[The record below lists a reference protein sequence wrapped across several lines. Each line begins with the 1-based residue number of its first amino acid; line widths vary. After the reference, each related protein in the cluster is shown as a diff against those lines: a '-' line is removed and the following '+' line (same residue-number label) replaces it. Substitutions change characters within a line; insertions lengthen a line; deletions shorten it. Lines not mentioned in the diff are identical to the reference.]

1 LRAGWRVRPIFPGV
15 AGVTTVVKAGE
26 TRSVRIESL
35 RVLAIGNIYPPH
47 APGGGYEL
55 TWRSAMEH
63 LRDDGHAVRVLAS
76 EHREPGVGDD
86 AAEDPEVFRQLPWY
100 WRDHVF
106 PRRGLRERVALERDA
121 AEVLQRHIAKFQP
134 DVVNWWGMG
143 GMPLGLVERV
153 RIAGI
158 PSVAV
163 VGDEWLVWGP
173 KVDAWQRL
181 CTKLRA
187 AAPLAGRLAGLPATV
202 DFEHAATW
210 LFNSAEVRRRSLAAG
225 PLADARVEHPGIDD
239 ALFQPAPPHDGW
251 NGRLLYLGRM
261 DERKGVHVAI
271 EALAL
276 LPDATLKVQGSGDPA
291 YAERLERRA
300 AELGVRHR
308 VEFTSEPRQRLPE
321 LYAQADAVLFP
332 VQWDEPWG
340 LVPLEAMAV
349 GRPVIATGTGGS
361 AEYLRHEHNCLI
373 YEPRNSAADL
383 ARAVERL
390 ASDAALRAR
399 LRDGGLSTAPRF
411 TERRYNE
418 AIAAA
423 LAEACGAPAATRHY
437 AAAP

>member
-1 LRAGWRVRPIFPGV
+1 LRAGTAARRIFLRV
-15 AGVTTVVKAGE
+15 AGVLPEAAG
-26 TRSVRIESL
+26 SAV

-55 TWRSAMEH
+55 TWRSAMAH
-63 LRDDGHAVRVLAS
+63 LRDQGHAVRVLAS
-76 EHREPGVGDD
+76 KHREQDVGED
-86 AAEDPEVFRQLPWY
+86 AAEDPEVFRELPWY
-100 WRDHVF
+100 WRDHAF
-106 PRRGLRERVALERDA
+106 PRRGLRERVLLERRA
-121 AEVLQRHIAKFQP
+121 AALLERHIADFRP

-153 RIAGI
+153 RAAGI
-158 PSVAV
+158 PAVGV

-181 CTKLRA
+181 CRKLCA
-187 AAPLAGRLAGLPATV
+187 AAPLAGRLAKLPASV

-210 LFNSAEVRRRSLAAG
+210 LFNSDEVRNRSLAAG

-239 ALFQPAPPHDGW
+239 TLFQPAPPHDEW
-251 NGRLLYLGRM
+251 SGRLLYLGRM

-276 LPDATLKVQGSGDPA
+276 LPEATLTIQGRGDPA
-291 YAERLERRA
+291 YFERLIHRA
-300 AELGVRHR
+300 AEPDVLDR
-308 VEFTSEPRQRLPE
+308 VAFTSEPRERLPE
-321 LYAQADAVLFP
+321 LYAEADAVLFP

-373 YEPRNSAADL
+373 YEPRGDAAEL
-383 ARAVERL
+383 ARAVEQL
-390 ASDAALRAR
+390 ARNAGLRAC
-399 LRDGGLSTAPRF
+399 LRDGGLRTAPLF

-423 LAEACGAPAATRHY
+423 LAEACGAPGEMRHY

>member
-1 LRAGWRVRPIFPGV
+1 V
-15 AGVTTVVKAGE
+15 
-26 TRSVRIESL
+26 

-55 TWRSAMEH
+55 TWRSAMAH
-63 LRDDGHAVRVLAS
+63 LRGQRHAVRVLAS
-76 EHREPGVGDD
+76 EHREPGVDTD
-86 AAEDPEVFRQLPWY
+86 AAEDPEVFRELPWY
-100 WRDHVF
+100 WRDHAF
-106 PRRGLRERVALERDA
+106 PRRGLRERVLLERRA
-121 AEVLQRHIAKFQP
+121 ADILERHIAEFRP

-143 GMPLGLVERV
+143 SMPLGLVERV
-153 RIAGI
+153 RAAGI
-158 PSVAV
+158 PAVGV

-173 KVDAWQRL
+173 KVDAWQHL
-181 CTKLRA
+181 CRKLRA
-187 AAPLAGRLAGLPATV
+187 AAPLAGRLAKLPATV
-202 DFEHAATW
+202 DFQHAATW
-210 LFNSAEVRRRSLAAG
+210 LFNSDEVKSRSLAAG
-225 PLADARVEHPGIDD
+225 PLADPRVEHPGIDD
-239 ALFQPAPPHDGW
+239 ALFRPAPPRDDW
-251 NGRLLYLGRM
+251 NGQLLYLGRL

-276 LPDATLKVQGSGDPA
+276 LPETTLKVQGRGDPA
-291 YAERLERRA
+291 YVMRLIHRA
-300 AELGVRHR
+300 AQLDVLDR
-308 VEFTSEPRQRLPE
+308 VDFTSEPRERLPK
-321 LYAQADAVLFP
+321 LYAEADAVLFP

-383 ARAVERL
+383 ARAVEHLSRNP
-390 ASDAALRAR
+390 ALRAC
-399 LRDGGLSTAPRF
+399 LRDGGLRTPRRF

-423 LAEACGAPAATRHY
+423 LAEACGARAESRHY